1 MRIRL
6 PIRRIMKPSGVALF
20 AVLLSFCAWLYPDF
34 GVLRK
39 GFTVPEHPGLIAWS
53 ILISWYAFIFTSLR
67 LGQRVGAFFAGRD
80 HTHSPPS
87 LDSVGLYR
95 IFTGLA
101 AVGTISTLFRIFQ
114 TLSLPQAALYF
125 YLGQGNRI
133 KNTLYDNYSAGILSL
148 RYLVVY
154 SASLAIYRI
163 IRFRKVTFLN
173 LANILLLAGT
183 VLISSRLILVATL
196 VVSFFLLTW
205 GKGHIRISLPKLIAW
220 LAIVFG
226 ILSLLNTSRNR
237 NFYSKRDLSFTQAG
251 ISEIIT
257 YLGSPFNVA
266 VGAARRLDEITA
278 GDPEVYRE
286 YIDIEPELST
296 NSAFVHLHA
305 QMGYFCWPYIC
316 VVCGFM
322 GFLFSW
328 LTSFGKTCFLLP
340 CAAIL
345 YACAELWRLDLFQQG
360 IFIVWLA
367 GGIGVPALSLLF
379 RRRDR
384 PVRVSPQS
392 VELGQ
397 TQG

>member
-1 MRIRL
+1 MNITF
-6 PIRRIMKPSGVALF
+6 PIGKVMNPRGMAVF
-20 AVLLSFCAWLYPDF
+20 AVVLSFCAWLCPDF
-34 GVLRK
+34 EVLRK
-39 GFTVPEHPGLIAWS
+39 GFTVREQPGLIAWL
-53 ILISWYAFIFTSLR
+53 ILISWYVLIFTSLY
-67 LGQRVGAFFAGRD
+67 LGQRAGAFFAGR
-80 HTHSPPS
+80 HRRFSPPS

-95 IFTGLA
+95 IFTALA

-125 YLGQGNRI
+125 YLGQANRI

-154 SASLAIYRI
+154 SASLAIYRT
-163 IRFRKVTFLN
+163 IRFRKLTFLN
-173 LANILLLAGT
+173 IANAFLLAGT

-196 VVSFFLLTW
+196 VTSFFLLTW
-205 GKGHIRISLPKLIAW
+205 GKDYIRISLPKLAAW
-220 LAIVFG
+220 LAIVFA

-237 NFYSKRDLSFTQAG
+237 NFYSNRDLSFTQAG

-266 VGAARRLDEITA
+266 AGAARRLDEISV
-278 GDPEVYRE
+278 GDDPELYRE
-286 YIDIEPELST
+286 YVDIEPELST

-305 QMGYFCWPYIC
+305 EMGYFSWPYIC

-328 LTSFGKTCFLLP
+328 LTSFGKTGFLLP

-367 GGIGVPALSLLF
+367 CGIAVPLLSLLF
-379 RRRDR
+379 RKESR
-384 PVRVSPQS
+384 PVSLAPTVAS
-392 VELGQ
+392 
-397 TQG
+397 